1 MKTSYK
7 LYGTFWDNKDVSS
20 KKLMINILG
29 EHASSE
35 SCLTLSEVLGN
46 EQPIES
52 VSFEGKSVV
61 LLLDYMPANESVIV
75 WDFYLKRLLQIVEYY
90 KVETINCK
98 DQGQA
103 SRLRN
108 AIDNYIKKKTPNR
121 LLAQSNGV
129 L

>member
-20 KKLMINILG
+20 KKLMINIPG

-75 WDFYLKRLLQIVEYY
+75 WNFYLKRLLQIVEYY

-98 DQGQA
+98 DQRQA

>member
-7 LYGTFWDNKDVSS
+7 LYGTFWDNKDVLS
-20 KKLMINILG
+20 KKLMINISG

-35 SCLTLSEVLGN
+35 SCLTLSEVLSN

-98 DQGQA
+98 DQRQA